1 MPLSLEIVTPNGVVY
16 ENAELSAVTLPAR
29 DGEIQ
34 ILSGHIPLIT
44 ILSAGAVLASG
55 ESGEESIAI
64 DIGYARCIG
73 ERISV
78 LTESAIDV
86 QKFDENEMQEARE
99 AAIKALEEAKKSN
112 ELDPDE
118 IERLESR
125 ARVAIA
131 GLLAKSRR
139 RKS

>member
-1 MPLSLEIVTPNGVVY
+1 MPLRLEIVTPAGIIY
-16 ENAELSAVTLPAR
+16 KGENLTAVTLPAR

-44 ILSAGAVLASG
+44 ILNAGAVLALG
-55 ESGEESIAI
+55 ENGEESIAV
-64 DIGYARCIG
+64 DIGYARCLGDSIA
-73 ERISV
+73 V

-86 QKFDENEMQEARE
+86 QKFGEDEMQEARKE
-99 AAIKALEEAKKSN
+99 AEKALEEAKKSS
-112 ELDPDE
+112 DIDSDE

-131 GLLAKSRR
+131 GLLAKNRH
-139 RKS
+139 RKA